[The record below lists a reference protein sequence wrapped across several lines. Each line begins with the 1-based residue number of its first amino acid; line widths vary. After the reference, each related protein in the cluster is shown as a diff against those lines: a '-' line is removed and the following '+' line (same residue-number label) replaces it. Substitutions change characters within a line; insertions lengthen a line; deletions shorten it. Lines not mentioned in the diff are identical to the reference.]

1 MAENACYIL
10 HLHILYTVSYSIA
23 VYMRV
28 QRAKLDMPHLF
39 SETWF
44 VVWMFGLSVEDHE
57 IGDGT
62 TGVVVMAGALL
73 EKAWHFLGRN
83 EGSMNLCVFSSDSS
97 GIFKVGFE

>member
-1 MAENACYIL
+1 
-10 HLHILYTVSYSIA
+10 
-23 VYMRV
+23 MRV

-39 SETWF
+39 SETWS
-44 VVWMFGLSVEDHE
+44 VVWMFELSAQDHE

-83 EGSMNLCVFSSDSS
+83 EGSMNLFVSSSDSS
-97 GIFKVGFE
+97 SIFRV